1 MHEHAFGHLGTLR
14 ANFSITQCRHYIRD
28 VHKALSLQLLS
39 QGVGHNIIWVLVRV
53 REPLIYS
60 IFRPGNALEA
70 LIYLGATA
78 GF

>member
-1 MHEHAFGHLGTLR
+1 MLWPMHEHAFGHLGTLR

-53 REPLIYS
+53 SEKPRILRMRREVV
-60 IFRPGNALEA
+60 
-70 LIYLGATA
+70 
-78 GF
+78 

>member
-1 MHEHAFGHLGTLR
+1 MTGALGFALVEPDGYERQPKAALPKNHEKR
-14 ANFSITQCRHYIRD
+14 Q
-28 VHKALSLQLLS
+28 V
-39 QGVGHNIIWVLVRV
+39 NI